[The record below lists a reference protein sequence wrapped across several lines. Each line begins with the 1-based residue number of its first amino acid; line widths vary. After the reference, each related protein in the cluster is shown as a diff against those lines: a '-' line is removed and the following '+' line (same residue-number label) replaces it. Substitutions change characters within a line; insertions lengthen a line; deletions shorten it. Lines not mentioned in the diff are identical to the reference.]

1 MPPDVTEDARARVA
15 LASLAEPGDAQ
26 LGAAVSRAGAAS
38 VLAGIARRRVGL
50 AGGLTDDRIRHFH
63 ARRPLLDVDE
73 QLGRAARCGAE
84 LLTPER
90 PGWPEGLAELG
101 AEQPLLLWV
110 AGRAGPDILAA
121 RSVAVV
127 GARACTAYG
136 EYVAGE
142 LSAGLTDRGWTVVS
156 GGAFGIDV
164 AAHRGAL
171 AVDGPT
177 VAVLACGVDRAYPQA
192 HTAVLDRIRRTG
204 AVVSELPLG
213 AHPTRAR
220 FLTRNR
226 LIAALTRGTV
236 VVEAAARSGATN
248 TAGWADKLSRPVMA
262 VPGPVTS
269 AMSVGCHRLVRE
281 EGASLVTCAA
291 DVVDLVGDLGTDA
304 VPAVRGEL
312 RPEDHLD
319 PLTLRVL
326 ESLPVRRWAVPDQIS
341 VVAGVDGPGVLRG
354 LALLGAA
361 GLAESADGRW
371 RRARL
376 G

>member
-1 MPPDVTEDARARVA
+1 MQVEVTEEARARVA
-15 LASLAEPGDAQ
+15 LACLAEPGDER
-26 LGAAVSRAGAAS
+26 LGAAVACAGAVA
-38 VLAGIARRRVGL
+38 VLAGITRRRIELTGGL
-50 AGGLTDDRIRHFH
+50 ADDRIRQYH
-63 ARRPLLDVDE
+63 ARLPMLDVDD
-73 QLGRAARCGAE
+73 QLRRAARCGAV
-84 LLTPER
+84 LLTPEQ
-90 PGWPEGLAELG
+90 PGWPESLGDLG

-110 AGRAGPDILAA
+110 AGQAGPDILAA

-142 LSAGLTDRGWTVVS
+142 LAAGLTDRGWTVLS

-192 HTAVLDRIRRTG
+192 HTAILDRIRRTG

-269 AMSVGCHRLVRE
+269 GMSVGCHRLVRE

-304 VPAVRGEL
+304 APAVRGEL

-326 ESLPVRRWAVPDQIS
+326 ESLPVRRWAVPDQIGM
-341 VVAGVDGPGVLRG
+341 VAGVDGPGVLRG

>member
-1 MPPDVTEDARARVA
+1 
-15 LASLAEPGDAQ
+15 
-26 LGAAVSRAGAAS
+26 
-38 VLAGIARRRVGL
+38 
-50 AGGLTDDRIRHFH
+50 
-63 ARRPLLDVDE
+63 
-73 QLGRAARCGAE
+73 
-84 LLTPER
+84 
-90 PGWPEGLAELG
+90 
-101 AEQPLLLWV
+101 
-110 AGRAGPDILAA
+110 
-121 RSVAVV
+121 
-127 GARACTAYG
+127 
-136 EYVAGE
+136 
-142 LSAGLTDRGWTVVS
+142 
-156 GGAFGIDV
+156 
-164 AAHRGAL
+164 
-171 AVDGPT
+171 
-177 VAVLACGVDRAYPQA
+177 
-192 HTAVLDRIRRTG
+192 
-204 AVVSELPLG
+204 VSELPLG

-281 EGASLVTCAA
+281 DGASLVTCAA

-341 VVAGVDGPGVLRG
+341 MVAGVDGPGVLRG

-361 GLAESADGRW
+361 GLAESVDGRW
-371 RRARL
+371 RRARPREAAAP